1 MAGRSRSPQRERGGG
16 YGAGGNGDY
25 GDRRRDDDRYGD
37 RRYTS
42 RVLSPLPI
50 LFARGRDRRARSE
63 VLTGAT
69 CAVVAA
75 ALMTGAEAIAV
86 ARVAGSAT
94 ARRVDLTTGT
104 ARVADT
110 AVGAVGAE
118 GVMGEVAVA
127 AAAAD
132 SSSSGFVPMRAPAL
146 ARRPLVMFVHDFAL
160 LLGCRVFARAP
171 NSVAVCLR

>member
-118 GVMGEVAVA
+118 GVMG
-127 AAAAD
+127 
-132 SSSSGFVPMRAPAL
+132 
-146 ARRPLVMFVHDFAL
+146 
-160 LLGCRVFARAP
+160 
-171 NSVAVCLR
+171 